1 MGGNY
6 EARYCNLLHDPNSTL
21 RKRNY
26 SKAFRSASRRLTHSG
41 FQDHRTTTVTRG
53 NCACWHKLP
62 MHCLRLLNPRKLK
75 KNARSSN
82 RRWRRECVT
91 TPPKNKTYP
100 LPIFTGISTFS
111 SPRITTTFTVL

>member
-1 MGGNY
+1 MGGNC
-6 EARYCNLLHDPNSTL
+6 EARSCNLLHDPNSTL

-53 NCACWHKLP
+53 SCDCWRKLP
-62 MHCLRLLNPRKLK
+62 MHSLRLLNLKKLK

-91 TPPKNKTYP
+91 TPPKNKLTLYP
-100 LPIFTGISTFS
+100 S
-111 SPRITTTFTVL
+111 SPGSPPSL